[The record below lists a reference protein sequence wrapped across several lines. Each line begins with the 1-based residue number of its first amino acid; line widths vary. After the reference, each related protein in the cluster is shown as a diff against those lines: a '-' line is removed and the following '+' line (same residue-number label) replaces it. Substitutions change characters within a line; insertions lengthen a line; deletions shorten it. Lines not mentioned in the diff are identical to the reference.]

1 MVHMVQEPESAE
13 IDTNQLEQVTAA
25 VQESEWRFRAIFN
38 QTWQLMGFMKL
49 DGTVIEV
56 NQAALNFGGLDRAT
70 LIGRPFW
77 EASWWT
83 ISPQTQDELQGAI
96 AVAAQG
102 ECIRYEVDVL
112 SAGNEIATI
121 DFSIQPIRDQSEQVV
136 LLAWEGRDI
145 SNYKRAEAEIRQLKA
160 QLQQSVNAPTAL
172 EELPQAETAHNLA
185 QALQSS
191 DRRYTTLAKMS
202 PVGIFHTD
210 AVGNCLYVNERWCE
224 IAGFTSEQ
232 ALGMGW
238 VAAIH
243 PEDRQQVMAKWNQ
256 SVQKKLPFCAEY
268 RFQQPGGKTVWLL
281 GQAVAETEENGET
294 IGYIGTVIDITER
307 KQAEQ
312 ALWESEERFQA
323 MADTAPVMIWMSGTD
338 GLRDDFNKKWL
349 EFTGR
354 TIAQELGNG
363 WAGGVHPDDLE
374 RCLDTYTRAFDARQP
389 FKMEYRLSRFD
400 GEYRWVLDT
409 GTPRWNADGS
419 FAGYIGS
426 CIDISD
432 RKQTELNLTRM
443 NAILA
448 QTTAMLNKRNDEL
461 DQFAYVASHDLKA
474 PLRAIANLSE
484 WIEEDLQDQ
493 LTEENQKQMDLLRKR
508 VRRMEALIDGL
519 LEYSRVGRIQTP
531 VSVVNVGELLQEVIE
546 SLAPPPT
553 FSIDIQPGMPT
564 LKTKRLL
571 LQQVFTNLIG
581 NAIVHHTRPDGH
593 VKISVQDRNDYY
605 EFAVTDDGPGIAP
618 EYQDKVFV
626 IFQTLAARDCKE
638 SAGMGLAIVKK
649 IVETETGAIALD
661 SLLGAGSTFRFTW
674 PKQPRE

>member
-1 MVHMVQEPESAE
+1 MVQEPKSAE
-13 IDTNQLEQVTAA
+13 INTNLEQVAA
-25 VQESEWRFRAIFN
+25 ALQESEWCFRAIFN
-38 QTWQLMGFMKL
+38 QTWQLMGFMKP
-49 DGTVIEV
+49 DGTVTEV
-56 NQAALNFGGLDRAT
+56 NQAALDFGGLDSAA

-77 EASWWT
+77 EGSWWT
-83 ISPQTQDELQGAI
+83 ISPQTQGELQRAI
-96 AVAAQG
+96 AAAAQG

-112 SAGNEIATI
+112 GAGNEIATI
-121 DFSIQPIRDQSEQVV
+121 DFSIKPIRDQTEQVV

-145 SNYKRAEAEIRQLKA
+145 SNYKRAEAEICQLKS
-160 QLQQSVNAPTAL
+160 QLQQSVSAPTAQ
-172 EELPQAETAHNLA
+172 EELLQAETEHNLA
-185 QALQSS
+185 QALQQS
-191 DRRYTTLAKMS
+191 DRRYATLAKMS

-224 IAGFTSEQ
+224 IAGLTPEQ

-243 PEDRQQVMAKWNQ
+243 PEDRQQVLAKWNQ
-256 SVQKKLPFCAEY
+256 SVQKKLPFRAEY

-281 GQAVAETEENGET
+281 GQAVAETQENGEVV
-294 IGYIGTVIDITER
+294 GYIGTVTDITDR
-307 KQAEQ
+307 KQTEQ
-312 ALWESEERFQA
+312 ALRESEERFHA
-323 MADTAPVMIWMSGTD
+323 MADTAPVMIWMSGID
-338 GLRDDFNKKWL
+338 KLCDYFNKPWL
-349 EFTGR
+349 EFSGR
-354 TIAQELGNG
+354 TMAQELGNG
-363 WAGGVHPDDLE
+363 WAEGVHPDDLE
-374 RCLDTYTRAFDARQP
+374 RCLDTYVTAFDAQQP
-389 FKMEYRLSRFD
+389 FKMEYRLRRFD

-443 NAILA
+443 NTILA
-448 QTTAMLNKRNDEL
+448 QTTAMLKKRNDEL

-493 LTEENQKQMDLLRKR
+493 LTEENQKQMDLLRGR
-508 VRRMEALIDGL
+508 VRRMEALINGL
-519 LEYSRVGRIQTP
+519 LEYSRIGRIQTP

-553 FSIDIQPGMPT
+553 FTIDIQPGMPT
-564 LKTKRLL
+564 LKTKRLP

-581 NAIVHHTRPDGH
+581 NAIQHHTRPDGH

-626 IFQTLAARDCKE
+626 IFQTLEARDRKE
-638 SAGMGLAIVKK
+638 STGVGLAIVKK
-649 IVETETGAIALD
+649 IVETETGAIALE
-661 SLLGAGSTFRFTW
+661 SRLGGSSTFRFTW
-674 PKQPRE
+674 PKQARE